1 MSISNLFTGDA
12 PDAVLTMS
20 RRSRNG
26 KTTRQRRRVV
36 RLDPNGL
43 VRSLSRSVSELVR
56 DRFQARR
63 AIRRDVRPRCER
75 TWTTALLRC
84 VTNGALRDLNT
95 VLVAQHMLRGTRS
108 IYVDYVDYDEIAHH
122 AGVLRP
128 ESLEALEAVDGVLR
142 QLELVATVAPRPYRF
157 VILSDHGQAQGEIFA
172 DRYSE
177 DLATLVSRLARADV
191 ADSTEDVEGWG
202 RARVLVD
209 ELATGGGVSGEDDA
223 AAPRTRWTSGTGT
236 TPEQVD
242 AAGRQARGPAADGDQ
257 TFHVFG
263 SGNLGLIYVRG
274 EKQRLSRRQLD
285 ERFPA
290 LIAGLAAH
298 PGVGFVVVTDDDGEG
313 PIVLGSAGWHRLN
326 DGHVEGVDP
335 LLPFGA
341 LAPEF
346 VLRVALRPEAPDIY
360 VNSLLDPG
368 TGEVAAFEGLVGCH
382 GGLGGWQDRAF
393 VAVPTDLPFPESSG

>member
-1 MSISNLFTGDA
+1 
-12 PDAVLTMS
+12 
-20 RRSRNG
+20 
-26 KTTRQRRRVV
+26 
-36 RLDPNGL
+36 
-43 VRSLSRSVSELVR
+43 
-56 DRFQARR
+56 
-63 AIRRDVRPRCER
+63 
-75 TWTTALLRC
+75 
-84 VTNGALRDLNT
+84 
-95 VLVAQHMLRGTRS
+95 MLRGTRS
-108 IYVDYVDYDEIAHH
+108 VYVDYVDYDEIAHH

-128 ESLEALEAVDGVLR
+128 ESLEALESIDGVLR
-142 QLELVATVAPRPYRF
+142 QLELVATVSPRPYRF
-157 VILSDHGQAQGEIFA
+157 VVLSDHGQAQGETFA

-191 ADSTEDVEGWG
+191 AGSTEDVEGWG

-209 ELATGGGVSGEDDA
+209 ELATGSGVSGKTMQSASNAMDKRE
-223 AAPRTRWTSGTGT
+223 RNV
-236 TPEQVD
+236 PEQVD
-242 AAGRQARGPAADGDQ
+242 TSGPRKPGSRKKAAKDGDQ

-285 ERFPA
+285 ERYPA

-298 PGVGFVVVTDDDGEG
+298 AGVGFVVVTDDDVDG
-313 PIVLGSAGWHRLN
+313 PIALGNAGWHRLK

-335 LLPFGA
+335 LLPFGPR
-341 LAPEF
+341 APEF

-368 TGEVAAFEGLVGCH
+368 TDEVAAFEGLVGCH

-393 VAVPTDLPFPESSG
+393 VAVPSDLPFPVDPVIGADALHVALRDILRSLGHRSDIEEPT